1 MSIAKVTGGR
11 LRSYKVG
18 KVIRGNMRLHE
29 IKSCH
34 MMLHEVTLVKM
45 RSAKA
50 GGGGSHMMFAEVAW
64 GSHEMTEG
72 HKRLV
77 S

>member
-1 MSIAKVTGGR
+1 MSIAKVTGGQ

-50 GGGGSHMMFAEVAW
+50 GGGV
-64 GSHEMTEG
+64 T
-72 HKRLV
+72 
-77 S
+77 

>member
-1 MSIAKVTGGR
+1 
-11 LRSYKVG
+11 
-18 KVIRGNMRLHE
+18 
-29 IKSCH
+29 
-34 MMLHEVTLVKM
+34 MLHEVTLVKM

-50 GGGGSHMMFAEVAW
+50 GGGGGSHMMFAEVAW
-64 GSHEMTEG
+64 GAHEMTEG